1 VIVGHTVMAIGMN
14 DDGNAPEVP
23 TYFFNP
29 SSFFLPVS
37 EEDILAMSDG
47 DKVFD

>member
-1 VIVGHTVMAIGMN
+1 VIVGHTATAIGTN
-14 DDGNAPEVP
+14 NGGNEQEVP
-23 TYFFNP
+23 TIFFFP

-37 EEDILAMSDG
+37 EEELLEMSGG